1 MMNRTTPTAYPPRRR
16 GMRRSLWLLMLLTLL
31 LTFLLTMPGLLF
43 AAATASLDRQSIY
56 TGDTTTLHIS
66 TSGDDAG
73 EQPDLRPLQKDFDVL
88 GTSTSTQIQII
99 NGQRSDKHEWLVEL
113 APRGK
118 GAITIPA
125 LTVGN
130 SQTAALTL
138 QVSEQP
144 ATTTAQAG
152 QPVFMHAEVNPSQGD
167 RYVQQQILYTTRLYY
182 RVPLVEASF
191 SKPTIDNAV
200 VEQLGDDAQYDT
212 TIDGQRYQVV
222 ERRYAIFP
230 ERSGKLTINPTVFS
244 GRMVSATE
252 RQSPFARMDSMMQQ
266 MLSRSGV
273 NDPFFGGT
281 PFGDPGKRLRLASKP
296 LSLDIQP
303 RPAGYQDSQWLPTQK
318 LVLQDSWASAPPV
331 IHAGEPVTRT
341 LTLEAKGLE
350 ASQLPDLKLQ
360 GSDNL
365 RIYPEQ
371 PALSNRTDGD
381 WIFGR
386 SEQGFAYVAS
396 QPGKLHFP
404 AVHVSWWNTL
414 KHQQQNTVLP
424 ALDVTVL
431 PGTGQ
436 SAATPTAASG
446 NLKASP
452 ANALTAPNNTTA
464 PETRSPFSLSNL
476 FSAKHQRLYWQFGG
490 GLVLLG
496 IIAAWLMR
504 RRQKP
509 KPARSS
515 ASKSA
520 VAQSPVTKSSEVD
533 PPSVTRAGNSAAVT
547 RSRQSLRDACTNNDP
562 LAAASA
568 LLQWAEASLPESPP
582 RSLGALAARVAQG
595 ADAIRDLETVLYGA
609 DNQTWVGQALWD
621 AFSEGLL
628 KADKPTGSTASP
640 TEGAPPLYPDWHKQ
654 AS

>member
-1 MMNRTTPTAYPPRRR
+1 
-16 GMRRSLWLLMLLTLL
+16 MRRSLWLLMLLTLL
-31 LTFLLTMPGLLF
+31 QTFLLTTPGLVF

-66 TSGDDAG
+66 TSGDDVG

-144 ATTTAQAG
+144 ATASAQAG
-152 QPVFMHAEVNPSQGD
+152 QPVFIHAEIDPPQGD
-167 RYVQQQILYTTRLYY
+167 SYVQQQILYTTRLYY

-200 VEQLGDDAQYDT
+200 VEQLGDDRQYDT

-230 ERSGKLTINPTVFS
+230 ERSGKLTISPTVFS
-244 GRMVSATE
+244 GRMVSATG
-252 RQSPFARMDSMMQQ
+252 RQSPFGRMDSMMQQ
-266 MLSRSGV
+266 MLNRSGV

-281 PFGDPGKRLRLASKP
+281 PFGDPGKRLRLASKA
-296 LSLDIQP
+296 LSLEIQP
-303 RPAGYQDSQWLPTQK
+303 RPAAYQNSQWLPTQR

-350 ASQLPDLKLQ
+350 ASQLPDLKLS

-371 PALSNRTDGD
+371 PKLSNRTDGD

-404 AVHVSWWNTL
+404 SVRVSWWNTL
-414 KHQQQNTVLP
+414 KHEQQNTVLP
-424 ALDVTVL
+424 AIDVTVL

-436 SAATPTAASG
+436 SAA
-446 NLKASP
+446 SP
-452 ANALTAPNNTTA
+452 PNTSDAKTLTGTTQENKGLPQSSNKPGEA
-464 PETRSPFSLSNL
+464 VTPETPQPDKDTN
-476 FSAKHQRLYWQFGG
+476 LYWQLGT
-490 GLVLLG
+490 GLGALLLIVLLLV
-496 IIAAWLMR
+496 IAWRFTR
-504 RRQKP
+504 RHQKP
-509 KPARSS
+509 ESAGSS

-520 VAQSPVTKSSEVD
+520 VTRSQDSKSSD
-533 PPSVTRAGNSAAVT
+533 ATTRPPIPSNNSAATT

-562 LAAASA
+562 QAAADA
-568 LLQWAEASLPESPP
+568 LLQWATASLPEPAP
-582 RSLGALAARVAQG
+582 RSLGALAVRVAQG

-609 DNQTWVGQALWD
+609 DSQTWNGQGLWE

-628 KADKPTGSTASP
+628 KAGESSGSTTAP
-640 TEGAPPLYPDWHKQ
+640 AEGAPPLYPDWHKQ